1 MYAAGNLA
9 DHVTRYN
16 HKNPN
21 RWMIQRVQVE
31 RRSPA
36 GALTVLAMVISVA
49 CMIASAVVILQ
60 GVGL

>member
-1 MYAAGNLA
+1 MYAVGNLP

-21 RWMIQRVQVE
+21 RWLVQRIQVE

-36 GALTVLAMVISVA
+36 GALTILAMALSVA
-49 CMIASAVVILQ
+49 GMIVTAAMVLQ
-60 GVGL
+60 GVA